1 MEEACGNESIEIE
14 TKTDMKEDPEFE
26 EGGTGSSVDV
36 KKGMIGQGEESD
48 DEVRLK
54 PVPGGFTSEI
64 FKIEIKNIPP
74 YAGYKQIQKRLN
86 SLDLKPVKIKIVQNM
101 YTQCFVTF
109 KNEDQ
114 RQLALS
120 VINGHVWKK
129 RKLNAIHAKP
139 AKDPLLVAR
148 KRKIDEDKI
157 TSSKRLCLASM
168 TEEERREKLFDSV
181 TDLWRLPYSKQLEQK
196 HTTIKEW
203 LVTAAKHLNKIN
215 PGEWFH
221 EHIKSNNGL
230 LCQLLPIKPS
240 PVTEAYRNKCEFL
253 IGYGPSRETVIGFMP
268 GSFLEGDVSLMSP
281 RECINVSQYS
291 KDVVQVFEDFVK
303 TSDYKAYDLVTHAG
317 NWKLLTVKDFTSK
330 ERMIIIT
337 FNKGTLSEEEI
348 DLEKK
353 RVIKLF
359 QEGEG
364 KGLCPTSLYWLTVA
378 HGRKKADLVYELLLG
393 TEVVH
398 EYVNGLKFS
407 ISPEAFFQ
415 VNTLATET
423 LYSTIADL
431 VSIVSPGVST
441 PPVLYDICCGTGTI
455 GLSVAKTVPLSQVI
469 GIELNEQAV
478 KNAEHNAVLNGITNC
493 RYMCG
498 RAEDVIPS
506 HMLESY
512 DINDAI
518 AIVDPPRSGLHAKV
532 IQAIRRNKNI
542 KNLIYVSCDPDRLEQ
557 NIADLCRER
566 SHRIK
571 GLAFRPV
578 KAIPIDLFP
587 HTDHCEVVLLF
598 ERLKQDGGKEEIVG
612 EKTEEKE
619 EDSCTEKDLE
629 PVRLT
634 NEKVSPQK
642 S

>member
-1 MEEACGNESIEIE
+1 MILKRDLTCPTAGFPAKHAKSV
-14 TKTDMKEDPEFE
+14 P
-26 EGGTGSSVDV
+26 SS
-36 KKGMIGQGEESD
+36 
-48 DEVRLK
+48 
-54 PVPGGFTSEI
+54 
-64 FKIEIKNIPP
+64 PP
-74 YAGYKQIQKRLN
+74 N
-86 SLDLKPVKIKIVQNM
+86 SLYLSIFEQN
-101 YTQCFVTF
+101 FTF
-109 KNEDQ
+109 SI
-114 RQLALS
+114 LALS

-129 RKLNAIHAKP
+129 KKLKAIHAKP

-157 TSSKRLCLASM
+157 TPSKRLCIASM
-168 TEEERREKLFDSV
+168 TEEERRENTSSYNVKLFDSV
-181 TDLWRLPYSKQLEQK
+181 TALWRLPYSKQLEQK

-203 LVTAAKHLNKIN
+203 LVTAARQLNKIK
-215 PGEWFH
+215 PGEWFR
-221 EHIKSNNGL
+221 EHMKSNNGL
-230 LCQLLPIKPS
+230 LCQLLPIKS
-240 PVTEAYRNKCEFL
+240 SLVTEAYRNKCEFI

-303 TSDYKAYDLVTHAG
+303 TSDYKAYDLVTHTG

-337 FNKGTLSEEEI
+337 FNKGILSEEEI

-378 HGRKKADLVYELLLG
+378 HGRLDIAHALLTVLSNTNLALDLYVLQKSPLFPLTPSNSLTLFVPHMYFSLFS
-393 TEVVH
+393 THSRVVH

-431 VSIVSPGVST
+431 VSGISPGVST

-478 KNAEHNAVLNGITNC
+478 KNAEHNAVLNGIKNC

-512 DINDAI
+512 GIDDAI
-518 AIVDPPRSGLHAKV
+518 AVVDPPRSGLHPKV

-542 KNLIYVSCDPDRLEQ
+542 KNLIYVSCDPDRLEH
-557 NIADLCRER
+557 NIADLCREP

-571 GLAFRPV
+571 GLPFRPV

-598 ERLKQDGGKEEIVG
+598 ERLKQDGGKEAMGG
-612 EKTEEKE
+612 EKSEEEEKE
-619 EDSCTEKDLE
+619 RESEEDFRTEKDLE
-629 PVRLT
+629 PVGLT
-634 NEKVSPQK
+634 IVMTTRTSIASN
-642 S
+642 

>member
-1 MEEACGNESIEIE
+1 MHWCVGVRPHILRNLLGFVRKTPPISPPIARLRGPGPVVLRRGYMEETRGNESITTEI
-14 TKTDMKEDPEFE
+14 KTDMKEALEFE
-26 EGGTGSSVDV
+26 GGASSSSAEV
-36 KKGMIGQGEESD
+36 KKEMVGQGEESD
-48 DEVRLK
+48 DEDRLK
-54 PVPGGFTSEI
+54 AVPGGFTSEI
-64 FKIEIKNIPP
+64 FKIEIKNIPA
-74 YAGYKQIQKRLN
+74 YVGYK
-86 SLDLKPVKIKIVQNM
+86 
-101 YTQCFVTF
+101 
-109 KNEDQ
+109 
-114 RQLALS
+114 LALS

-129 RKLNAIHAKP
+129 KKLKAIHAKP

-157 TSSKRLCLASM
+157 TPSKRLCIASM

-181 TDLWRLPYSKQLEQK
+181 TALWRLPYSKQLEQK

-203 LVTAAKHLNKIN
+203 LVTAARQLNKIK
-215 PGEWFH
+215 PGEWFR
-221 EHIKSNNGL
+221 EHMKSNNGL
-230 LCQLLPIKPS
+230 LCQLLPIKS
-240 PVTEAYRNKCEFL
+240 
-253 IGYGPSRETVIGFMP
+253 S
-268 GSFLEGDVSLMSP
+268 
-281 RECINVSQYS
+281 
-291 KDVVQVFEDFVK
+291 VFEDFVK
-303 TSDYKAYDLVTHAG
+303 TSDYKAYDLVTHTG

-337 FNKGTLSEEEI
+337 FNKGILS
-348 DLEKK
+348 
-353 RVIKLF
+353 
-359 QEGEG
+359 
-364 KGLCPTSLYWLTVA
+364 
-378 HGRKKADLVYELLLG
+378 
-393 TEVVH
+393 EVVH

-431 VSIVSPGVST
+431 VSGISPGVST

-478 KNAEHNAVLNGITNC
+478 KNAEHNAVLNGIKNC

-512 DINDAI
+512 GIDDAI
-518 AIVDPPRSGLHAKV
+518 AVVDPPRSGLHPKV

-542 KNLIYVSCDPDRLEQ
+542 KNLIYVSCDPDRLEH
-557 NIADLCRER
+557 NIADLCREP

-571 GLAFRPV
+571 GLPFRPV

-598 ERLKQDGGKEEIVG
+598 ERLKQDGGKEAMGG
-612 EKTEEKE
+612 EKSEEEEKE
-619 EDSCTEKDLE
+619 RESEEDFRTEKDLE
-629 PVRLT
+629 PVGLT
-634 NEKVSPQK
+634 IVMTTRTSIASN
-642 S
+642 